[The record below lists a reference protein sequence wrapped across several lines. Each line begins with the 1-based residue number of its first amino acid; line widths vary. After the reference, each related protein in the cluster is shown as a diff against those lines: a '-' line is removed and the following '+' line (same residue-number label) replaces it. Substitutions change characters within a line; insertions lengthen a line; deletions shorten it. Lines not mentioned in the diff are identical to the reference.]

1 MKFMSPGTDGRGDI
15 TEVLI
20 TSPRG
25 INPEL
30 KPPMD
35 GKGGEWDQTVGLH
48 KQVYLPPTIPLTTC
62 IDSIIMQLMSISIDT
77 LS

>member
-1 MKFMSPGTDGRGDI
+1 MSPGTDGRGDI

-25 INPEL
+25 INSEL

-48 KQVYLPPTIPLTTC
+48 KQMGSTSPPPFLSPLVLTVSLC
-62 IDSIIMQLMSISIDT
+62 N
-77 LS
+77 